1 MVGMMRGRDD
11 QASGWDDTM
20 LREQK
25 SPLLR
30 PRAGLRAVIIV
41 GLALLLAGAATAFA
55 VLGLDAW
62 GTRGTSINPD
72 EFADGLGIYL
82 FNDGKYNLLV
92 WKKKIVAA
100 PGSVPEPNDIAEA
113 TREAIIVAPK
123 VRFFAYGL
131 DFSQWPVVPPYEMAF
146 CIVRNERTID
156 GIFPVRIK
164 PIDRARGPIY
174 ELLLPPVA
182 DTLKGG
188 NVPYLFWVL
197 NYQYS
202 CNDGWTF
209 KFSRNP

>member
-1 MVGMMRGRDD
+1 MVGMMGGKDD
-11 QASGWDDTM
+11 QVSGWDDTM
-20 LREQK
+20 LRKKK
-25 SPLLR
+25 SPLR
-30 PRAGLRAVIIV
+30 MVMV
-41 GLALLLAGAATAFA
+41 GVLALLLAGAATGFA

-62 GTRGTSINPD
+62 SSRGAGINPD
-72 EFADGLGIYL
+72 VFGDGLGIYL
-82 FNDGKYNLLV
+82 LNDGKYNLLV
-92 WKKKIVAA
+92 WKKKIVSG
-100 PGSVPEPNDIAEA
+100 PGAVPEPKDIAEA
-113 TREAIIVAPK
+113 TREAIIVNPK

-174 ELLLPPVA
+174 ELLLPPIV